1 MSGALPPGSGPERP
15 GVTAGNE
22 GVGMSEVDEAAPVVE
37 APGRRA
43 ARLRGRAVG
52 AGLLAAALGAVVAL
66 DTGVVPLPLSTPRPV
81 AQQAARPGV
90 PAATAA
96 ADAAREKAVRVTV
109 TALDAALG
117 ADDVAAF
124 GRLVDPQ
131 DAAAAR
137 RLRRLAGNLAALPAT
152 TAGLEWDGSW
162 GVDVSGGRPADAAT
176 RIVAHAHLRTS
187 FTGYDTGGTPVA
199 VDVGL
204 HKVADRWLVTSW
216 ARRFVSEQPDPW
228 DVDVDL
234 AAVAKPHVLVVG
246 MAKNARANARLA
258 SRAEAAI
265 VDTRK
270 VWTDPA
276 WNGKAVV
283 FALTDTDY
291 LDTWFGAGL
300 AGPGQEHANYFNTFV
315 TEDVLSAPRRTGMRV
330 VVATDFL
337 LRDTKGTRA
346 DLRYA
351 FTVMSFRTGET
362 DWIPAW
368 LYNGAADYTSWR
380 PGTGEDAL
388 ETARRRGLYD
398 STWAGLRAGTWKP
411 RFTKNRDD
419 FAEGSDARL
428 EADWDSAFLTATYV
442 ADTFGEARL
451 RALVAATATEPR
463 TEIAVKKVLKMTMPQ
478 LSANVRRYARRLAA
492 RA

>member
-1 MSGALPPGSGPERP
+1 
-15 GVTAGNE
+15 
-22 GVGMSEVDEAAPVVE
+22 MSEVDEAAPVAE

-66 DTGVVPLPLSTPRPV
+66 DTGVVPLPLSTPKPV
-81 AQQAARPGV
+81 VQQAARPGV

-109 TALDAALG
+109 TALDAALA

-131 DAAAAR
+131 DAAAAK
-137 RLRRLAGNLAALPAT
+137 RLRRLARNLTALPAV
-152 TAGLEWDGSW
+152 TAGLDWDGSW
-162 GVDVSGGRPADAAT
+162 GVDVSGGQAPDAAT
-176 RIVAHAHLRTS
+176 RIVAHAHLRTT
-187 FTGYDTGGTPVA
+187 FTGYDTGATPVA

-216 ARRFVSEQPDPW
+216 ERRFLSAEPDPW

-283 FALTDTDY
+283 VALTDEAY

-300 AGPGQEHANYFNTFV
+300 AGPGQKHADYFSTFV
-315 TEDVLSAPRRTGMRV
+315 TEDALAASPRTGMRV

-337 LRDTKGTRA
+337 LRDTRATRA

-351 FTVMSFRTGET
+351 FTVMSFRTGDT
-362 DWIPAW
+362 DAIPAW

-380 PGTGEDAL
+380 PATGKDAV
-388 ETARRRGLYD
+388 EAARRRGLYD
-398 STWAGLRAGTWKP
+398 PTWAGLRAGTWKP
-411 RFTKNRDD
+411 RFTKDRDA
-419 FAEGSDARL
+419 FGEGSDARVA
-428 EADWDSAFLTATYV
+428 ADWDSAFLTATYV

-451 RALVAATATEPR
+451 RELVAATAAEPR
-463 TEIAVKKVLKMTMPQ
+463 TDTAVKKVLKMTMPQ
-478 LSANVRRYARRLAA
+478 LSANVARYARRLAA
-492 RA
+492 RT